1 MQGRP
6 GSKDIVGTVT
16 SWPSPLAVAATWD
29 SKLVETWAAAMGK
42 EFRIKD
48 RLEVIVEACS
58 RTGEQGANMILA
70 PAVNLHRTPF
80 GGRNAEYLSGEDPVL
95 GSILVKA
102 FVKGMQKDAGVA
114 AAVKHF
120 ALNDQDIRESRRTSV
135 NSVVSER
142 VRWEKFY
149 PTGMDFTWLPIQQL
163 RQQWHARETELAA
176 TKARADALQT
186 MLKQQLDE
194 RKKSR
199 FEKDEIAEL
208 SAASARQQ
216 VALATAEAAL
226 QKEQQHR
233 RALYEEVRR
242 LNPKWRRPCKDLVQ
256 NYQVELTDW
265 TKTLRQS
272 HPPHKVDRRRRSSSA
287 AGDRPHVEAQ
297 RRRSSSVAEFR
308 KSTFDEIPRQKLSGT
323 SAGVLPH
330 RDQRQAESFSAMKI
344 FGATPDLAHDLKVSF
359 APAEIGGF
367 QVDAFEPFEQSDA
380 PSARKTDAEGGVKE
394 VEVQTDLEGLEGG
407 RSGWSCDESPLQE
420 TAAETVPDWPKPELN
435 VEQREEPL
443 DLKPEPPSLG
453 ATLSEER
460 FAVGAVNA
468 MGVCPWQNM
477 FSTEDC
483 CADCC
488 GGCCQHLWAFVCASL
503 GCVPASSLVSM
514 WMATLGSVP
523 GGCLLFVKG
532 LIFSGCGFLGG
543 VTLTACEEYP
553 ALVSRDAGT
562 PLPEAPEATVEVPL
576 EAQVI
581 TSQIVAEPVQ
591 IQTEPVAA
599 VARQLT
605 TLPLR
610 SARAHRSSLDAVDSS
625 GAGRD
630 RWRSPRHLHSSDVQ
644 RSDASFAVPFPGG
657 LPPVSSAVIK
667 LMSNPSYA
675 KAAAKLMNASRA
687 SGGVEAAGEHVK
699 WAARYGTSHLKPEN
713 FLYSTGSNPYSGVVA
728 ELKEAQCRGE
738 ALMLELF
745 REQQEL
751 DELRRQQI
759 VHGALRLS
767 EPRQGVFAG

>member
-1 MQGRP
+1 MSKESPQSMSATTATSAAPSSYWGLGTPSSRP
-6 GSKDIVGTVT
+6 QR
-16 SWPSPLAVAATWD
+16 PEL
-29 SKLVETWAAAMGK
+29 
-42 EFRIKD
+42 R
-48 RLEVIVEACS
+48 
-58 RTGEQGANMILA
+58 
-70 PAVNLHRTPF
+70 
-80 GGRNAEYLSGEDPVL
+80 
-95 GSILVKA
+95 
-102 FVKGMQKDAGVA
+102 
-114 AAVKHF
+114 
-120 ALNDQDIRESRRTSV
+120 SV
-135 NSVVSER
+135 PE
-142 VRWEKFY
+142 

-394 VEVQTDLEGLEGG
+394 VEVQTDLEGQCAGQPDFDVGPSVSSL
-407 RSGWSCDESPLQE
+407 SGAGPLPRAEE

-453 ATLSEER
+453 ATLS
-460 FAVGAVNA
+460 
-468 MGVCPWQNM
+468 
-477 FSTEDC
+477 
-483 CADCC
+483 
-488 GGCCQHLWAFVCASL
+488 
-503 GCVPASSLVSM
+503 
-514 WMATLGSVP
+514 
-523 GGCLLFVKG
+523 
-532 LIFSGCGFLGG
+532 
-543 VTLTACEEYP
+543 EEYP

-610 SARAHRSSLDAVDSS
+610 SARAHRSISTPPTSSVPTLLSRCHSLA
-625 GAGRD
+625 
-630 RWRSPRHLHSSDVQ
+630 
-644 RSDASFAVPFPGG
+644 
-657 LPPVSSAVIK
+657 
-667 LMSNPSYA
+667 
-675 KAAAKLMNASRA
+675 ASRRFC
-687 SGGVEAAGEHVK
+687 EDVK
-699 WAARYGTSHLKPEN
+699 KRALQQQ
-713 FLYSTGSNPYSGVVA
+713 A